1 MTKISKTFIII
12 SCFFLLIKC
21 QNDRETDTISRI
33 IKQKKVIHSVCKVL
47 DINPRL
53 YVSVIYSEL
62 INNFNALDNFDEF
75 RARIGSN
82 ASIGFAQIKLSTCY
96 WIEKN
101 YSGKYGIYNSNSNK
115 ELVDKIVQDSINI
128 HYSGVYIKL
137 ILDFFYRTHKDY
149 KVDAKNIASY
159 YGIGIDEI
167 DRKADLRYS
176 NILGITADSFY
187 YSRKLLDIFPK

>member
-1 MTKISKTFIII
+1 MIKIGKILLLIF
-12 SCFFLLIKC
+12 CFVLLIKC
-21 QNDRETDTISRI
+21 QNDRETEIISMF
-33 IKQKKVIHSVCKVL
+33 IKQKKVINSICKIFN
-47 DINPRL
+47 INPRL

-82 ASIGFAQIKLSTCY
+82 SSIGFAQIKVSTCY

-101 YSGKYGIYNSNSNK
+101 YSGNYGIFKSNSYK
-115 ELVDKIVQDSINI
+115 ELVDKIIQDSINI
-128 HYSGVYIKL
+128 HYSCLYIKL
-137 ILDFFYRTHKDY
+137 ISDLFYINHPNY

-167 DRKADLRYS
+167 DRKVDLLYS
-176 NILGITADSFY
+176 NKLGITADSF
-187 YSRKLLDIFPK
+187 